1 MRLMTSLLT
10 PAHRHLL
17 FVYSELLLCLKP
29 HNLSRRTH
37 RTCSKLR
44 GVLQRP
50 SAKSNTAQSQIPTQT
65 SKASPQHGA
74 RSSGCLPSTQP
85 CPGPVPDSRRNA
97 PSSGTALRG
106 TSLFEA
112 AAFAWHTQLG
122 RSSRRLLEPSTHAQ
136 ACHAFSVIPF
146 DHLLMLPQLQ
156 MTTPNIHS
164 LTSRAIQSYNNQHRN
179 HQRRVATEHPICG
192 RSKLQP

>member
-1 MRLMTSLLT
+1 MTSLLT

-192 RSKLQP
+192 RSKLRP

>member
-1 MRLMTSLLT
+1 MTSLLT
-10 PAHRHLL
+10 PARRHPL

-29 HNLSRRTH
+29 RNLSRRTH

-44 GVLQRP
+44 GGLQRP

-74 RSSGCLPSTQP
+74 RSSGCLPSIQP

-112 AAFAWHTQLG
+112 AGFAWHTQLG

-179 HQRRVATEHPICG
+179 HQRRVATEHPRCG

>member
-1 MRLMTSLLT
+1 MTSLLT

-85 CPGPVPDSRRNA
+85 CPGPIPDSRRNA

>member
-1 MRLMTSLLT
+1 MTSLLT

>member
-1 MRLMTSLLT
+1 MTSLLT

-85 CPGPVPDSRRNA
+85 CPGPIPDSRRNA

-192 RSKLQP
+192 RSKLRP